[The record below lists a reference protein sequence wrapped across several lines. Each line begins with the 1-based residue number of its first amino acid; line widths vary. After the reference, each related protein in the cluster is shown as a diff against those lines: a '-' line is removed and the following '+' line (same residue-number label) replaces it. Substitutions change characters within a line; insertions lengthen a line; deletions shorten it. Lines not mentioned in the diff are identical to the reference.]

1 MKTIQARYLKYDD
14 LLWLDH
20 VISIN
25 QPRAIQAGGSRQL
38 HLLPQVH
45 VRKKV
50 LANRRN

>member
-1 MKTIQARYLKYDD
+1 MKTIQSRYLQYDD

-25 QPRAIQAGGSRQL
+25 QPRAIQAGDSRQL

-45 VRKKV
+45 LRKKV